1 MVRLDG
7 FHLPGTSECDAKA
20 ERSVM
25 GLERTRTEYRSGY
38 LEKKIE
44 KMASLLNLT

>member
-1 MVRLDG
+1 MLGKVRLS
-7 FHLPGTSECDAKA
+7 HLPGTSECDAKA

-38 LEKKIE
+38 LEKKW
-44 KMASLLNLT
+44 KKWHYYLN